1 MKLHRGRTLE
11 HWCRE
16 RRGLLGA
23 ESGNDI
29 LGGREQHVQPPCGGT
44 EPGLLR
50 EIMETSVSLAHSE
63 DR

>member
-29 LGGREQHVQPPCGGT
+29 LGGREQHVQRQRH
-44 EPGLLR
+44 EPAWHTLQLCILL
-50 EIMETSVSLAHSE
+50 
-63 DR
+63 